1 MTADTVGGVWSY
13 ALELCRALCLRGVCV
28 ELATLGAPLSDAQ
41 WQEARALP
49 GLTVHE
55 STWRLEWMDAPWDDV
70 RAAGEWLLA
79 LEARLSP
86 DVVHLNG
93 YCHGAWPFRA
103 PVLVVAHSC
112 VLSWWEAVK
121 GGAAPA
127 RYHRYREEVAK
138 GLHAASVVVAPTRA
152 MLDAIE
158 RHYGDLHPLRGAP
171 NAGRTEDVAT
181 EPAHDSVP
189 DVRALPAAR
198 GTPAVD
204 RLKGIATEPAHDSVP
219 DACALPAARGTPNA
233 GRAEDVAPGQSDD
246 SAPRARAFP
255 SARVIPNARCATRFP
270 PSRKERFVLAAGRL
284 WDEAKNLA
292 ALEAAAPQLPFPVHV
307 AGDALHPEGGAVAET
322 RSTRPLGHLP
332 PSVLAQWMARAPVY
346 ALPARYEPFGLSA
359 LEAALAGCA
368 LVLGDIPSLREVWG
382 DAARFVP
389 PDDSRALARTLRF
402 LMDHPREREALA
414 ARGRERALT
423 FTPDRMA
430 EAYLELYASL
440 ARLEHRVS

>member
-28 ELATLGAPLSDAQ
+28 DLATLGAPLSDAQ
-41 WQEARALP
+41 WREARALP

-70 RAAGEWLLA
+70 RAAGEWLRE

-121 GGAAPA
+121 GEAAPA
-127 RYHRYREEVAK
+127 CYRRYREEVAR
-138 GLHAASVVVAPTRA
+138 GLHAASLVVAPTRA
-152 MLDAIE
+152 MLEALE
-158 RHYGDLHPLRGAP
+158 RHYGALHP
-171 NAGRTEDVAT
+171 
-181 EPAHDSVP
+181 
-189 DVRALPAAR
+189 
-198 GTPAVD
+198 
-204 RLKGIATEPAHDSVP
+204 
-219 DACALPAARGTPNA
+219 
-233 GRAEDVAPGQSDD
+233 
-246 SAPRARAFP
+246 
-255 SARVIPNARCATRFP
+255 ARVIPNARCATRFA
-270 PSRKERFVLAAGRL
+270 PSHKERFVLAAGRL

-292 ALEAAAPQLPFPVHV
+292 ALEAAAPQLPFPIHV
-307 AGDALHPEGGAVAET
+307 AGDALHPGGGAVAET

-332 PSVLAQWMARAPVY
+332 PAVLARWMSRASVY

-389 PDDSRALARTLRF
+389 PDDPRELARTLRF

-430 EAYLELYASL
+430 EAYLGLYASL
-440 ARLEHRVS
+440 ARLERRVS

>member
-28 ELATLGAPLSDAQ
+28 ELATMGAPLSPAQ
-41 WQEARALP
+41 WLEARALP

-55 STWRLEWMDAPWDDV
+55 STWKLEWMDAPWEDV

-121 GGAAPA
+121 GEAAPA
-127 RYHRYREEVAK
+127 HCRRYREEVAK
-138 GLHAASVVVAPTRA
+138 GLHAASVVVAPTQA

-158 RHYGDLHPLRGAP
+158 RHYGTVHTRD
-171 NAGRTEDVAT
+171 
-181 EPAHDSVP
+181 
-189 DVRALPAAR
+189 
-198 GTPAVD
+198 
-204 RLKGIATEPAHDSVP
+204 
-219 DACALPAARGTPNA
+219 
-233 GRAEDVAPGQSDD
+233 
-246 SAPRARAFP
+246 ARAFP
-255 SARVIPNARCATRFP
+255 AARVIPNARCATRFP

-292 ALEAAAPQLPFPVHV
+292 ALEAVAPGLPFPIHV
-307 AGDALHPEGGAVAET
+307 AGDALHPEGNAVATT
-322 RSTRPLGHLP
+322 RSTRPLGHLAP
-332 PSVLAQWMARAPVY
+332 PVLARWMARASVY

-382 DAARFVP
+382 DAAHFVP
-389 PDDSRALARTLRF
+389 PNDSRELARALRF
-402 LMDHPREREALA
+402 LMNHPRERTALA

-423 FTPDRMA
+423 FTPDRMV
-430 EAYLELYASL
+430 EAYLDLYASL
-440 ARLEHRVS
+440 ARRERRVS

>member
-13 ALELCRALCLRGVCV
+13 ALELCRQLCSRGVGV
-28 ELATLGAPLSDAQ
+28 ELATMGAPLSPAQ
-41 WQEARALP
+41 WREARALP

-55 STWRLEWMDAPWDDV
+55 STWGLEWMDAPWDDV
-70 RAAGEWLLA
+70 RAAGEWLLE

-86 DVVHLNG
+86 EVVHLNG

-121 GGAAPA
+121 HEPAPA
-127 RYHRYREEVAK
+127 RYARYRDEVAK

-152 MLDAIE
+152 MLEAIR
-158 RHYGDLHPLRGAP
+158 RHYGVLPPSRASGHK
-171 NAGRTEDVAT
+171 DVAS
-181 EPAHDSVP
+181 PQ
-189 DVRALPAAR
+189 
-198 GTPAVD
+198 VD
-204 RLKGIATEPAHDSVP
+204 GASRCTG
-219 DACALPAARGTPNA
+219 
-233 GRAEDVAPGQSDD
+233 
-246 SAPRARAFP
+246 AFP
-255 SARVIPNARCATRFP
+255 SARVIPNARDAQDFVP
-270 PSRKERFVLAAGRL
+270 AVKERFVLAAGRL

-292 ALEAAAPQLPFPVHV
+292 ALEAAAPQLPFPVYV
-307 AGDALHPEGGAVAET
+307 AGDAAPPGGGERATT

-332 PSVLAQWMARAPVY
+332 PPVLADWMARASVY

-389 PDDSRALARTLRF
+389 PDDPRALARTLRL
-402 LMDHPREREALA
+402 LMNPSSEREALA
-414 ARGRERALT
+414 ARGRQRALT
-423 FTPDRMA
+423 FTPGRMA
-430 EAYLELYASL
+430 EAYLELYAGL
-440 ARLEHRVS
+440 VRPERRVS

>member
-13 ALELCRALCLRGVCV
+13 ALELCRALCARGVCV
-28 ELATLGAPLSDAQ
+28 DLATMGGSLSPAQ
-41 WQEARALP
+41 WQEARELS

-93 YCHGAWPFRA
+93 YSHGAWPFRA
-103 PVLVVAHSC
+103 PVVVVAHSC

-121 GGAAPA
+121 GADAPA
-127 RYHRYREEVAK
+127 CYRRYREEVAK
-138 GLHAASVVVAPTRA
+138 GLHAASRVVAPTRA
-152 MLDAIE
+152 MLDSIR
-158 RHYGDLHPLRGAP
+158 RHYG
-171 NAGRTEDVAT
+171 
-181 EPAHDSVP
+181 
-189 DVRALPAAR
+189 ALPFPRGRLEGAEACRGGPLAR
-198 GTPAVD
+198 QRSALRASPTA
-204 RLKGIATEPAHDSVP
+204 RHDPS
-219 DACALPAARGTPNA
+219 G
-233 GRAEDVAPGQSDD
+233 D
-246 SAPRARAFP
+246 SHAFP
-255 SARVIPNARCATRFP
+255 TARVIPNARCPTRFP

-292 ALEAAAPQLPFPVHV
+292 ALEAVAPGLPCPVHV
-307 AGDALHPEGGAVAET
+307 AGDALHPGGGAAATT

-332 PSVLAQWMARAPVY
+332 PPVLARWMARAPVY

-382 DAARFVP
+382 DAACFVP
-389 PDDSRALARTLRF
+389 PEDPRALARALRF
-402 LMDHPREREALA
+402 LINHPKERRALA
-414 ARGRERALT
+414 ARGRARALT
-423 FTPDRMA
+423 FNPGRMA

-440 ARLEHRVS
+440 ARLERRVS

>member
-13 ALELCRALCLRGVCV
+13 ALELCRQLCSRGVRV
-28 ELATLGAPLSDAQ
+28 ELATMGAPLSPAQ
-41 WQEARALP
+41 WREARALP
-49 GLTVHE
+49 GLTVHK

-70 RAAGEWLLA
+70 RAAGEWLLE

-121 GGAAPA
+121 HEPAPA
-127 RYHRYREEVAK
+127 RYARYRDEVAK

-152 MLDAIE
+152 MLDAVT
-158 RHYGDLHPLRGAP
+158 RHYG
-171 NAGRTEDVAT
+171 
-181 EPAHDSVP
+181 
-189 DVRALPAAR
+189 AL
-198 GTPAVD
+198 
-204 RLKGIATEPAHDSVP
+204 
-219 DACALPAARGTPNA
+219 
-233 GRAEDVAPGQSDD
+233 
-246 SAPRARAFP
+246 P
-255 SARVIPNARCATRFP
+255 SARVIPNARDAQAFAP
-270 PSRKERFVLAAGRL
+270 AVKERFVLAAGRL

-292 ALEAAAPQLPFPVHV
+292 ALEAAAPQLPFPVYV
-307 AGDALHPEGGAVAET
+307 AGDATSPGGSERATT

-332 PSVLAQWMARAPVY
+332 PPVLADWMARASVY

-389 PDDSRALARTLRF
+389 PDDPRALARTLRL
-402 LMDHPREREALA
+402 LMNPSSEREALA
-414 ARGRERALT
+414 ARGRQRALT
-423 FTPDRMA
+423 FTPGRMA
-430 EAYLELYASL
+430 EAYLELYAGL
-440 ARLEHRVS
+440 VRPERRVS